1 MVSFLQIID
10 GFGKYSGKDG
20 KRRRI
25 WFHFW
30 SLEQKSIEVERCF
43 EMANS

>member
-10 GFGKYSGKDG
+10 GFGKYSGKDR

-25 WFHFW
+25 WFHFCK
-30 SLEQKSIEVERCF
+30 LEQKSIEVERCF
-43 EMANS
+43 EMANP

>member
-1 MVSFLQIID
+1 MVSFLQIIG

-25 WFHFW
+25 RFHFW

>member
-1 MVSFLQIID
+1 MASLKKMLIL
-10 GFGKYSGKDG
+10 GEKYGSKSRKG
-20 KRRRI
+20 RRI